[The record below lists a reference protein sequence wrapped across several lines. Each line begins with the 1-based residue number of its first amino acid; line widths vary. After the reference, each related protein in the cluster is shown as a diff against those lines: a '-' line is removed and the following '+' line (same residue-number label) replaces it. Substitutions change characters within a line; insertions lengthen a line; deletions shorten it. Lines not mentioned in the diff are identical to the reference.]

1 MFGPILGFILPIA
14 LIIGLIRAFQ
24 GRRDFSGEAP
34 TISVRRFFHY
44 VVLLGLGIITF
55 LGLAGLIAQVLPES
69 ETLVRRGTS
78 AEAQALAFTIIGGPL
93 YVAMVFWTKR
103 RLEADPN
110 EAESLGWVLY
120 LTAIQLVGLAV
131 VMTVGVRLIDWAVA
145 DGDLDT
151 TDVAHGVV
159 WAASWAV
166 HWIVARRAISPVRMN
181 AHLIAGSVAGLAVM
195 VAGMARALSAALE
208 YLYSELFDVFLVR
221 DLNDALLDTVSLVA
235 IGAATWLWYWLLN
248 GRKAERTTLW
258 NTFVLLVGVLG
269 GMLTTLVAVGVLV
282 AMALQWLIGDVG
294 GTARHFDVY
303 PNALTA
309 LLLGAAAWVY
319 HRSVIST
326 GRRSDVHRT
335 YEYLITGVGV
345 LSVAAGIGTTVVAL
359 LDAATEASGEVILTS
374 AEERALVVAI
384 TLLLIGVPLWWFAW
398 QRVRR
403 RARLDPDIEVRSTVR
418 KVYLLA
424 LIGVGAVT
432 AIVSLIVLVYTVLQ
446 DALDGNLGT
455 DSIRDAEA
463 SIGVLLAA
471 LAVTGYHWT
480 VYQEDRAMYPEEASV
495 KLREVVYVG
504 VDGKDMV
511 RAIANATGAR
521 VHVWDRGDE
530 VGASPVP
537 VEVVEAL
544 RKLDE
549 ERVLVIQKDR
559 GSFEVIPLRR

>member
-24 GRRDFSGEAP
+24 GRKDFSGEAP

-44 VVLLGLGIITF
+44 VVLLGLAIITF

-69 ETLVRRGTS
+69 DTLVRRGSS

-120 LTAIQLVGLAV
+120 LTAIQLVGIAV
-131 VMTVGVRLIDWAVA
+131 VMTVGVRIVDWAIA

-151 TDVAHGVV
+151 TDVAHGAV
-159 WAASWAV
+159 WLVSWIA
-166 HWIVARRAISPVRMN
+166 HWIVAKRAISPVRMN
-181 AHLIAGSVAGLAVM
+181 AHLIAGSVAGLAVLVTGIAM
-195 VAGMARALSAALE
+195 ALSAALE
-208 YLYSELFDVFLVR
+208 FLYTELFDVVLIR
-221 DLNDALLDTVSLVA
+221 DLDDALLDTVSLVA
-235 IGAATWLWYWLLN
+235 VGAVTWLWYWLLN
-248 GRKAERTTLW
+248 GTRAERTTLW
-258 NTFVLLVGVLG
+258 NAFVLLVGVLG
-269 GMLTTLVAVGVLV
+269 GMLTTLVAVGVLI

-294 GTARHFDVY
+294 STARHFDVY
-303 PNALTA
+303 PNAVTA
-309 LLLGAAAWVY
+309 LLLGTAAWVY
-319 HRSVIST
+319 HRAVIST
-326 GRRSDVHRT
+326 GERSDVHRT

-359 LDAATEASGEVILTS
+359 LDAATESSGELLLTS
-374 AEERALVVAI
+374 SEERALVVAI
-384 TLLLIGVPLWWFAW
+384 TLLLIGVPLWWYAW
-398 QRVRR
+398 RRIRR
-403 RARLDPDIEVRSTVR
+403 RIRIDPDIEVRSTVR
-418 KVYLLA
+418 RIYLFA
-424 LIGVGAVT
+424 LIGLGAVT

-480 VYQEDRAMYPEEASV
+480 VYQEDRAKYPDEASV

-504 VDGKDMV
+504 VDGRDMV

-521 VHVWDRGDE
+521 VHVWNRGDE

-537 VEVVEAL
+537 IEVVEAL
-544 RKLDE
+544 GRLDE
-549 ERVLVIQKDR
+549 ERVLVIQKAR